1 MKKQTLLFFLLAFTG
16 VLVTFGQK
24 KANGTIYLEHPAIA
38 VVENMTKAF
47 VSGDVDKVA
56 SYLADDFRSF
66 NGVSVNAND
75 QGQDKE
81 SYAKSA
87 KGMFDAIDYLSIT
100 RTKGAY
106 PDALEY
112 KESNQK
118 DVVWVQTWEDLKGMH
133 KKTGVKIN
141 MPMHKLFIVNKNNK
155 IQTIINY
162 INQSI
167 PDEIGLSYVNR
178 TNGTIYN
185 HHDNINTVRKAMYA
199 YENSDLDRTMSF
211 YSDDAKFSDINTEF
225 GKSLTKA
232 EITPMW
238 KKFLDE
244 YEIVSID
251 MIGYPDYLE
260 YEMGNGREVLSWWN
274 YRLIRKSDKKAITLP
289 FHFSNSFDADGKIIA
304 EMAYYSPTLLN
315 AK

>member
-1 MKKQTLLFFLLAFTG
+1 MKKQTVLFFVLALTG

-24 KANGTIYLEHPAIA
+24 KANGTIYIDHPAIA

-56 SYLADDFRSF
+56 SYLADDFKSF
-66 NGVSVNAND
+66 NGVRTNASD
-75 QGQDKE
+75 KGQDKE
-81 SYAKSA
+81 SFSKSS
-87 KGMFDAIDYLSIT
+87 KGWADALDYFSIT

-118 DVVWVQTWEDLKGMH
+118 DVVWVQTWEDLKGVH
-133 KKTGVKIN
+133 KETGVKVN
-141 MPMHKLFIVNKNNK
+141 MPIHRLFIVNKNNK
-155 IQTIINY
+155 IQTIILYN
-162 INQSI
+162 NTSI
-167 PDEIGLSYVNR
+167 LDEIGRSYAKR

-185 HHDNINTVRKAMYA
+185 QHDNINTVRKVMYS
-199 YENSDLDRTMSF
+199 YENGDLDKTMSF
-211 YSDDAKFSDINTEF
+211 YSDDAKFSDINMEF
-225 GKSLTKA
+225 GKSYTKA
-232 EITPMW
+232 EVTPMW
-238 KKFLDE
+238 KKFLDD

-289 FHFSNSFDADGKIIA
+289 FHFSDSFDADGKIVA

>member
-1 MKKQTLLFFLLAFTG
+1 MKKQTILFALALSIIMTA
-16 VLVTFGQK
+16 FGQK
-24 KANGTIYLEHPAIA
+24 KTNGTIYIDHPAIA

-47 VSGDVDKVA
+47 VSGDSDKVA
-56 SYLADDFRSF
+56 SYLADDFKAY
-66 NGVSVNAND
+66 NGVSTDSND
-75 QGQDKE
+75 NGQDKE
-81 SYAKSA
+81 AFA
-87 KGMFDAIDYLSIT
+87 KGAKGWFDALDYFSIT

-112 KESNQK
+112 KENNQK
-118 DVVWVQTWEDLKGMH
+118 DVVWVQTWEDLKGVH
-133 KKTGVKIN
+133 KTTGVKVN
-141 MPMHKLFIVNKNNK
+141 MPVHRLYIVNKNNK
-155 IQTIINY
+155 IQTIISYGNE
-162 INQSI
+162 SI
-167 PDEIGLSYVNR
+167 GDEIRSSYVNR

-185 HHDNINTVRKAMYA
+185 HHDNINTVRKVMYA
-199 YENSDLDRTMSF
+199 YENLDLDRTMSF

-238 KKFLDE
+238 KKFLDD

-289 FHFSNSFDADGKIIA
+289 FHFSDSFDADGKIIA